1 MRVQS
6 FDWDSWN
13 IEHIARHGVD
23 PSEAEA
29 ICRSHRAVVIRSRK
43 GRHLV
48 YGQTGEGR
56 YVLIV
61 LAARSGGLVR
71 IITARDMSE
80 QERRFYQGRR

>member
-1 MRVQS
+1 MHVQS

-29 ICRSHRAVVIRSRK
+29 IGRSHLAVVIRGRE

-48 YGQTGEGR
+48 YGQTEEGR
-56 YVLIV
+56 YLLIV
-61 LAARSGGLVR
+61 LSARGGGCVR

-80 QERRFYQGRR
+80 HERRFYQGRR

>member
-13 IEHIARHGVD
+13 AEHIARHGVD

-29 ICRSHRAVVIRSRK
+29 ICRSHRAVVIRGRQ

-48 YGQTGEGR
+48 YGHTGDGR
-56 YVLIV
+56 YLLVVLQ
-61 LAARSGGLVR
+61 ARGGGLVR
-71 IITARDMSE
+71 IITARDMTE
-80 QERRFYQGRR
+80 HERRFYHRRR